1 MDTKLF
7 KTRTII
13 QSQTVN
19 GQRAAIRKNPSRKPD
34 QWVIGLDIGYSSVKG
49 MSQNSLFTFP
59 KFAKKLPKN
68 AVTLAKPLD
77 TDILYRDCETR
88 DIYAVGEKAEKMLS
102 IESASDNDPTLFG
115 RNHYYSEIFK
125 IVSRVGLGMAMQSN
139 SFGSPVGKR
148 LIVQTGLPSAYIFDD
163 TKYIKEVFADH
174 YNFDLKMGKDDW
186 QHFEFDLTEKDIFVM
201 QQPMG
206 TLISLVCDRNGVQTL
221 DSEALFKSKIL
232 VFDPGFK
239 TGDTAYIKGGEI
251 NIADCQTFEELSMME
266 VLTRTANKI
275 RSKYGVTVTIPAMQ
289 NYLET
294 GEVKVFDRK
303 NMRSYPVNFAEL
315 LEASSME
322 VCDMAISKLVEV
334 YNYFSEV
341 DYLTLS
347 GGTGAAWY
355 PYFKERLSG
364 FETLNIIPCNRNDDI
379 SYIFSNVRGYYLY
392 RINIG

>member
-1 MDTKLF
+1 MDTNLF

-13 QSQTVN
+13 QSQIIN
-19 GQRAAIRKNPSRKPD
+19 GQRPAIRNNPSRKPD

-77 TDILYRDCETR
+77 TDILYRDCETG
-88 DIYAVGEKAEKMLS
+88 DVYAVGEKAEKMLS
-102 IESASDNDPTLFG
+102 IEAASDNDPTLFG

-125 IVSRVGLGMAMQSN
+125 IASRVGLGMAMQSN
-139 SFGSPVGKR
+139 NYGSPIGKR
-148 LIVQTGLPSAYIFDD
+148 LIVQTGLPSAYVFDD
-163 TKYIKEVFADH
+163 TRYIKEVFTDH
-174 YNFDLKMGKDDW
+174 YNFDLKIGKEEW
-186 QHFEFDLTEKDIFVM
+186 QHFEFELTENDIFVM

-221 DSEALFKSKIL
+221 DSEALFRSRIL

-239 TGDTAYIKGGEI
+239 TGDTAYIKGGDI
-251 NIADCQTFEELSMME
+251 NIGDCQTFEELSMME
-266 VLTRTANKI
+266 ILTRTINKI
-275 RSKYGVTVTIPAMQ
+275 RSKYGVSVTIPAMQ

-303 NMRSYPVNFAEL
+303 NMRSYPVDFAEL

-364 FETLNIIPCNRNDDI
+364 FETMNIIPCNRNDDI
-379 SYIFSNVRGYYLY
+379 PYIFSNVRGYYLY

>member
-1 MDTKLF
+1 MDTKAF

-13 QSQTVN
+13 QSQTLN
-19 GQRAAIRKNPSRKPD
+19 GQRPAIRQNPSRRQD

-49 MSQNSLFTFP
+49 MSQNALLTFP

-68 AVTLAKPLD
+68 AVALAKPLD
-77 TDILYRDCETR
+77 TDILYRDENGE
-88 DIYAVGEKAEKMLS
+88 IYAVGEKAEKMLS
-102 IESASDNDPTLFG
+102 IETASDNDPTLFG
-115 RNHYYSEIFK
+115 RNHYYSETFK
-125 IVSRVGLGMAMQSN
+125 IAARVGLAMALQSN
-139 SFGSPVGKR
+139 SYGSPEGKR
-148 LIVQTGLPSAYIFDD
+148 IVVQTGLPSAYMLDD
-163 TKYIKEVFADH
+163 ARYIKEVFADN
-174 YNFDLKMGKDDW
+174 YSFDLKMGREDW
-186 QHFEFDLTEKDIFVM
+186 RHYEFTLTENDIFVM

-206 TLISLVCDRNGVQTL
+206 ALISLVVDKNGIQTL
-221 DSEALFKSKIL
+221 DSEAIFRSRIL

-251 NIADCQTFEELSMME
+251 NPADCQTFEELSMLE
-266 VLTRTANKI
+266 VLNRTAEKI
-275 RSKYGVTVTIPAMQ
+275 HQKYGVTVTIPAMQ

-294 GEVKVFDRK
+294 GEVKVLDRK
-303 NMRSYPVNFAEL
+303 NMRSYPVDFADL

-355 PYFKERLSG
+355 PYFKEKLSG

-379 SYIFSNVRGYYLY
+379 SYIFANVRGYYMY

>member
-1 MDTKLF
+1 
-7 KTRTII
+7 
-13 QSQTVN
+13 
-19 GQRAAIRKNPSRKPD
+19 
-34 QWVIGLDIGYSSVKG
+34 
-49 MSQNSLFTFP
+49 
-59 KFAKKLPKN
+59 
-68 AVTLAKPLD
+68 
-77 TDILYRDCETR
+77 
-88 DIYAVGEKAEKMLS
+88 
-102 IESASDNDPTLFG
+102 
-115 RNHYYSEIFK
+115 
-125 IVSRVGLGMAMQSN
+125 
-139 SFGSPVGKR
+139 
-148 LIVQTGLPSAYIFDD
+148 
-163 TKYIKEVFADH
+163 
-174 YNFDLKMGKDDW
+174 
-186 QHFEFDLTEKDIFVM
+186 
-201 QQPMG
+201 
-206 TLISLVCDRNGVQTL
+206 
-221 DSEALFKSKIL
+221 
-232 VFDPGFK
+232 
-239 TGDTAYIKGGEI
+239 
-251 NIADCQTFEELSMME
+251 
-266 VLTRTANKI
+266 
-275 RSKYGVTVTIPAMQ
+275 MQ